1 MTHLELQLLGVPE
14 VRLDGKPIVLTR
26 RSSLAL
32 LAYLAVTGGTHPRE
46 LLTALF
52 GGDGTEDQARR
63 RLSNAL
69 ADLRQQLAPCL
80 LASWHVVGLRRDLNY
95 TSDVQN
101 FEAYLNRVRERDDA
115 VALRAAAEL
124 YRGEFLAGLSLAG
137 APDFEMWLLLHRESY
152 HAQFVQTLEG
162 LVASAMRRSAWA
174 DGVWAAQRLVELEPW
189 HEEAHRQL
197 MLFLARSGQRHV
209 ALAQFDIC
217 RRVLREELDAEP
229 AEETV
234 QVYEGLKRG
243 SVVANNLPV
252 QTTELIG
259 REVETEL
266 LSNQLGAS
274 ESRLISVV
282 GPPGSGKTRLA
293 IEVASAVAR
302 AERPGRSQPFTDG
315 IFLIAPVSAGESLA
329 LAIARS
335 LGVDDGGEALGATE
349 LAARLAAQSLLL
361 VLDGVDN
368 SPATTELLAELVSH
382 APGLT
387 LLLTALA
394 PLRVEGE
401 HVLTIAGLDL
411 PARPEDL
418 ERSAAG
424 ALLLAEARRADLRF
438 RVAQGAR
445 ASLVQLCHLVHG
457 LPLGLILAAR
467 GLPEISSANLVGAI
481 ESALTGPS
489 LGTGRAEPWWNSPQW
504 MSVLD
509 TLELLERPRGGS
521 NKSVNGSGSRST
533 VGGLAR
539 RATPLAMVC
548 TPDAHAEDLVDRLRQ
563 EGMIVCVTNDFHG
576 SLRVAT
582 SVGPDVVLIDPRLP
596 RRLEQLLRAHP
607 ISSGASIRWLGEAT
621 SKGRSSQNGGAAVAE
636 RP

>member
-1 MTHLELQLLGVPE
+1 
-14 VRLDGKPIVLTR
+14 
-26 RSSLAL
+26 
-32 LAYLAVTGGTHPRE
+32 
-46 LLTALF
+46 
-52 GGDGTEDQARR
+52 
-63 RLSNAL
+63 
-69 ADLRQQLAPCL
+69 
-80 LASWHVVGLRRDLNY
+80 VVGLRRDLNY

-266 LSNQLGAS
+266 LSNQLVAS

-293 IEVASAVAR
+293 IEVATAVAR

-315 IFLIAPVSAGESLA
+315 VFLISSVAPGESLT
-329 LAIARS
+329 LAIART
-335 LGVDDGGEALGATE
+335 LVVDDGSEALGATE

-361 VLDGVDN
+361 VLDGLDN
-368 SPATTELLAELVSH
+368 SPATTEVVAELVSR

-387 LLLTALA
+387 LLVTALA

-401 HVLTIAGLDL
+401 HVLTIGGLDL

-424 ALLLAEARRADLRF
+424 ALLVAEAGRADLRF

-489 LGTGRAEPWWNSPQW
+489 LGTGRGEPWWNSPQW

-509 TLELLERPRGGS
+509 TLELLERPRGGF
-521 NKSVNGSGSRST
+521 VNGSWSRRT
-533 VGGLAR
+533 AGGLAR
-539 RATPLAMVC
+539 RATPLAVVC

-607 ISSGASIRWLGEAT
+607 ISSGASIRWLGEPV
-621 SKGRSSQNGGAAVAE
+621 SKARPSHNRGVAVAE